1 MPYLPVRVGSIPSSP
16 MRDGISYRCQS
27 LSPTSEQLRDKIS
40 EADGYP
46 FTAILWIDSSVGR
59 ALG

>member
-1 MPYLPVRVGSIPSSP
+1 
-16 MRDGISYRCQS
+16 MRDGNQKGNDYRCQS

-46 FTAILWIDSSVGR
+46 FTVIVWIDSSVGG
-59 ALG
+59 AVV

>member
-1 MPYLPVRVGSIPSSP
+1 
-16 MRDGISYRCQS
+16 MRDGINQGNDYRCQS

-46 FTAILWIDSSVGR
+46 FTAIVWIDSSVGR

>member
-1 MPYLPVRVGSIPSSP
+1 
-16 MRDGISYRCQS
+16 MRDGSQKENDYRCQS

-40 EADGYP
+40 EADDYP
-46 FTAILWIDSSVGR
+46 FTVILWIDSSVGR

>member
-1 MPYLPVRVGSIPSSP
+1 MGSNPIIG
-16 MRDGISYRCQS
+16 MRDGSQKGNDYRCQS

-46 FTAILWIDSSVGR
+46 FTAIVWIDSSVGR

>member
-1 MPYLPVRVGSIPSSP
+1 
-16 MRDGISYRCQS
+16 MRDGNQKGNDYRCQS

-40 EADGYP
+40 EADDYP
-46 FTAILWIDSSVGR
+46 FTVIVWIDSSVGR

>member
-1 MPYLPVRVGSIPSSP
+1 
-16 MRDGISYRCQS
+16 MRDGISYRCPNVN
-27 LSPTSEQLRDKIS
+27 PTSEQLRGKIS

-46 FTAILWIDSSVGR
+46 FTVILWIDSSVGR

>member
-1 MPYLPVRVGSIPSSP
+1 VGAIPSSP
-16 MRDGISYRCQS
+16 MRDGINQGNDYRCQS
-27 LSPTSEQLRDKIS
+27 LSPTSEQLRGKIS

-46 FTAILWIDSSVGR
+46 FTAIVWIDSSVGR